1 MADSRRRINEFEH
14 KRLQNE
20 HSRASNVN
28 LVNQVTQATLT
39 NSKLDTF
46 SGHPN
51 NNIGMGQTKLQVF
64 PYAHDTAAGNMRP
77 LQTDANGR
85 LLVDAPDIEVKAD
98 TINLSVDTLEAKT
111 QAITDKL
118 DSFAGA
124 GNNNVGE
131 GSSKL
136 QTYLYAR
143 DVSAG
148 NFKPLVCDGDAHLQ
162 VDVLSTAL
170 PAGGA
175 TEATLLAAKNALF
188 TNPAGSGNTAG
199 ENLSALNSN
208 LISMNNKFVGGQT
221 TSGMATAQNQ
231 QVVDITLQ
239 GIDTTLGDTQT
250 IHTATNT
257 KLDSLITSNAAIKTA
272 VEILDN
278 VVSGSEAQVDIVSSA
293 LPTGAA
299 TESTLSAAEVH
310 LGNIETAVQL
320 LDNIVSGSEAQC
332 DIVSSALP
340 TGASTEATLSAA
352 EVHLGNIETAVQLID
367 DTIGTDG
374 STGPTKCVSIGATES
389 GGNIQELLCD
399 GNGRLSIDVNSAP
412 TTAVTNSGLT
422 ELAAAINSDRV
433 DVNIANGGFNGAVTN
448 AGTFAVQV
456 DGNALTSLQLIDD
469 VVKAEDAAH
478 SNGDKGLHV
487 LSVRKDTATALAG
500 SDADYQSLITG
511 SAGHLHIN
519 DSLHHRVKDVAF
531 MTNEDISATS
541 YSTSILDTEGY
552 TRIQIMG
559 EMNSGSVSGNSL
571 MIEGSNASSGTY
583 YHLGY
588 LTNTTMG
595 GVGGRTQFLDH
606 DTSNGFGGRLYPRY
620 LKIFNKTSGT
630 INATLRAV
638 MTDFKT
644 YI

>member
-320 LDNIVSGSEAQC
+320 LDNIVAGSEAQC

>member
-293 LPTGAA
+293 LPTGAS
-299 TESTLSAAEVH
+299 TEATLSAAEVH

>member
-51 NNIGMGQTKLQVF
+51 NNIGMAQTKLQVF

-293 LPTGAA
+293 LPTGAS
-299 TESTLSAAEVH
+299 TEATLSAAEVH

>member
-1 MADSRRRINEFEH
+1 
-14 KRLQNE
+14 
-20 HSRASNVN
+20 
-28 LVNQVTQATLT
+28 
-39 NSKLDTF
+39 
-46 SGHPN
+46 
-51 NNIGMGQTKLQVF
+51 
-64 PYAHDTAAGNMRP
+64 
-77 LQTDANGR
+77 
-85 LLVDAPDIEVKAD
+85 
-98 TINLSVDTLEAKT
+98 
-111 QAITDKL
+111 
-118 DSFAGA
+118 
-124 GNNNVGE
+124 
-131 GSSKL
+131 
-136 QTYLYAR
+136 
-143 DVSAG
+143 
-148 NFKPLVCDGDAHLQ
+148 
-162 VDVLSTAL
+162 
-170 PAGGA
+170 
-175 TEATLLAAKNALF
+175 
-188 TNPAGSGNTAG
+188 
-199 ENLSALNSN
+199 
-208 LISMNNKFVGGQT
+208 
-221 TSGMATAQNQ
+221 
-231 QVVDITLQ
+231 
-239 GIDTTLGDTQT
+239 
-250 IHTATNT
+250 
-257 KLDSLITSNAAIKTA
+257 
-272 VEILDN
+272 
-278 VVSGSEAQVDIVSSA
+278 
-293 LPTGAA
+293 
-299 TESTLSAAEVH
+299 LSAAEVH

-448 AGTFAVQV
+448 AGTFVVQV

>member
-124 GNNNVGE
+124 GNNNIGE